1 MPPIDLLVLC
11 TGNICRSPIGERL
24 LQQALDARGVRAR
37 VHSAGFV
44 LDGRPI
50 SDESLELLAARGID
64 ASDHVSRI
72 VDAEM
77 IGRADVV
84 LGMARE
90 HVREAVLLDRS
101 ALDRCFTLRELVRR
115 AEIMGPR
122 QPGLAFVDWLR
133 LAGGDRTPASL
144 LGNSPEDD
152 IEDPMGRRFGVHKRV
167 AGEIESG
174 VSRLVELAF
183 PPGAEVP

>member
-1 MPPIDLLVLC
+1 MQPIDILVLC
-11 TGNICRSPIGERL
+11 TGNVCRSPVGERL
-24 LQQALDARGVRAR
+24 LQRQLLARGIDAR

-64 ASDHVSRI
+64 AADHRSRV
-72 VDAEM
+72 VDASM
-77 IGRADVV
+77 IAAADLV

-101 ALDRCFTLRELVRR
+101 ALSRTFTLRELVRR

-122 QPGLAFVDWLR
+122 QPGHGFAEWLR
-133 LAGGDRTPASL
+133 LAAGDRTPSAL

-152 IEDPMGRRFGVHKRV
+152 IEDPMGRRFGIHKKV
-167 AGEIESG
+167 AAQIDAE
-174 VSRLVELAF
+174 VTRLVDLAF
-183 PPGAEVP
+183 PVGVGVG